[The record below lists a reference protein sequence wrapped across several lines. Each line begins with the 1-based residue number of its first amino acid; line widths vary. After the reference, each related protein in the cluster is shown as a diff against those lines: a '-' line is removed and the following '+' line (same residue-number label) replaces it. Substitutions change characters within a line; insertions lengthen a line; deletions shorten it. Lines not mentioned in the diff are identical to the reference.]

1 LVSPGS
7 IEALIAIPKQAIGAV
22 EIDLLERGSPHAEAR
37 TLLYLD
43 AGSGAVLSF
52 RPYASSSFGS
62 KVMAWGLAIH
72 KGEAGGVPQALLLM
86 GALGVPVLVY
96 TGTSSYLRR
105 RLAPSTRASHKPACQ
120 Q

>member
-1 LVSPGS
+1 
-7 IEALIAIPKQAIGAV
+7 V

-43 AGSGAVLSF
+43 ANSGAVLSF
-52 RPYASSSFGS
+52 RPYASSSFGN

-72 KGEAGGVPQALLLM
+72 KGEAGGVTQALLLM
-86 GALGVPVLVY
+86 GAMGVPVLVY
-96 TGTSSYLRR
+96 TGMSSYLRR
-105 RLAPSTRASHKPACQ
+105 RLAMSSRGRLESARQ